1 VFFLCVQRQLIWDT
15 QRTPHSHRDLWRP
28 NQGPRLS
35 ILLGTTPL
43 VDTLITFWTLD
54 ILFEELDFGCHPTSN
69 SQHIC
74 NHNFYLL
81 NLQQPRLCTH
91 LEDTHPPLFPEFQ
104 LMKPIFWSSALIT
117 VHHHSKSQSTS
128 TSTIQYTHSTNK
140 MNPLSKHTLMP
151 LPAHTCQGVTCPIW
165 IPGLAVFSGRIPRT
179 PTAADTEQSQPCGYY
194 S

>member
-1 VFFLCVQRQLIWDT
+1 LSFIAAHFSCGLDYHPPTHPKDSEFVVTADSLAIATRKSAPTHSLPLPSNSRRFFWTSLVFFLCVQRQLIWDT

-104 LMKPIFWSSALIT
+104 LMKPIF
-117 VHHHSKSQSTS
+117 
-128 TSTIQYTHSTNK
+128 
-140 MNPLSKHTLMP
+140 
-151 LPAHTCQGVTCPIW
+151 
-165 IPGLAVFSGRIPRT
+165 
-179 PTAADTEQSQPCGYY
+179 
-194 S
+194 